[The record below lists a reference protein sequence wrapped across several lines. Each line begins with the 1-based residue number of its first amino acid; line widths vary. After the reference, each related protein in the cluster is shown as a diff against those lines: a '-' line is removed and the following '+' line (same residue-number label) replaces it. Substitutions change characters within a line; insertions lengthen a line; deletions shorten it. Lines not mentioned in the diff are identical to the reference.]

1 MPTISATLKSDS
13 STAPTA
19 SVRLRARHRVR
30 AANTPITRPGRANL
44 VPSHGSAPSRAKQP
58 KAERRPGRSSSRT
71 ASSAAPASAAPA
83 LSSG

>member
-1 MPTISATLKSDS
+1 MPTISATLNSDS

-19 SVRLRARHRVR
+19 SVRLRARQRER
-30 AANTPITRPGRANL
+30 AANTPITSPGSANL
-44 VPSHGSAPSRAKQP
+44 VPSHGSIPSRAKQP
-58 KAERRPGRSSSRT
+58 KAGRQPGRSSSRS

>member
-1 MPTISATLKSDS
+1 MPTISATLNSDS

-19 SVRLRARHRVR
+19 SVRRRARHSVR

-44 VPSHGSAPSRAKQP
+44 VPSHGSTPSRAKQP
-58 KAERRPGRSSSRT
+58 KAARRLGRSSSCR

-83 LSSG
+83 VSSG